1 MAVQLRDTVWVG
13 EFNPRHADDPLPES
27 WKAGATLQARFE
39 KHAMFV
45 KRSDGGELQLTIL
58 KHMPANKYH

>member
-1 MAVQLRDTVWVG
+1 MTLCQ
-13 EFNPRHADDPLPES
+13 
-27 WKAGATLQARFE
+27 KAGATLQARFE